1 MHATKW
7 PRHGFGTVDFA
18 GAACEF
24 IAILLLHLD
33 PLKSRCNR
41 RFPLTPMPASRLLYG
56 VTIFLGAFLLFM
68 VEPMAAK
75 QLLPALGGSS
85 AVWLTCLVFFQV
97 TLLLGYLYAHW
108 LTRAAFDGLQR
119 RTYLALLA
127 AAAALLA
134 AQTMHPADLGQ
145 GADHPVAT
153 IFLAL
158 TLTIGLPFLLL
169 ASTSPLLQVLLVRS
183 EGGKIPYRLFALSNA
198 GSLLALVAYPTLVE
212 PNLTLK
218 LQRAL
223 WCGGFVLYA
232 VLCAMLA
239 GKVRSADHTAHAE
252 TQTEATSA
260 SVAKKWLWFLLPMAA
275 AMQLSSVTGHLTVN
289 IAAIPLLWMLPLAV
303 YLLSFIV
310 AFEFPTLYRRGLV
323 VRLLVVMLA
332 SLGYAISKT
341 DVSLPI
347 GVAILFFLVEAFI
360 ACLFC
365 HAESYALRPQRAD
378 ETTLFYLLIAAGGAA
393 GTFFIGI
400 LSPLLF
406 SANYDLAI
414 TFFVTAVLAV
424 AVTWNDG
431 WPQRLLWSTCSV
443 LLLIFAIMLHIAYAR
458 EAILEVRN
466 FYGTLRVKQ
475 SMPPPQ
481 GFTVRMLLNGAIQHG
496 TQIFAPGLSRTP
508 TTYYAE
514 DSGIGLALRFC
525 CGAGGSDGARPR
537 NIGVVGLGTG
547 TLAAYGKSGD
557 RIRFYEINPQVRPIA
572 ENLFTY
578 LRDSGAHITYADG
591 DARASLTREAPQSF
605 DVLAIDAFSGDA
617 IPLHLLTTE
626 ALVLYKKHLAPNGI
640 LAFHVS
646 NQYLDLAP
654 EIALLATSA
663 EMKAEL
669 VESVPDAKRGAF
681 HSTWVL
687 LTASPTFFAQ
697 PEIAAATQP
706 MPTQRGLRLW
716 TDDYSSLL
724 PILRLGHH

>member
-1 MHATKW
+1 
-7 PRHGFGTVDFA
+7 
-18 GAACEF
+18 
-24 IAILLLHLD
+24 
-33 PLKSRCNR
+33 
-41 RFPLTPMPASRLLYG
+41 MPASRLLYG
-56 VTIFLGAFLLFM
+56 VTVFLGAFLLFL

-97 TLLLGYLYAHW
+97 TLLFGYLYAHW
-108 LTRAAFDGLQR
+108 LTRAAFDEWQR
-119 RTYLALLA
+119 RIYLALLA
-127 AAAALLA
+127 TAVVVLA
-134 AQTMHPADLGQ
+134 VQTIHRPNLGQ
-145 GADHPVAT
+145 GADHPVTT

-169 ASTSPLLQVLLVRS
+169 ASTSPLLQVLLARS
-183 EGGKIPYRLFALSNA
+183 RDGTIPYRLFALSNT
-198 GSLLALVAYPTLVE
+198 GSLLALIAYPTLVE
-212 PNLTLK
+212 PNLTHK
-218 LQRAL
+218 VQRVL
-223 WCGGFVLYA
+223 WSAGFVVYA
-232 VLCAMLA
+232 VLCALLA
-239 GKVRSADHTAHAE
+239 RQTRSNVRPAPVEEQSSAGSDTA
-252 TQTEATSA
+252 
-260 SVAKKWLWFLLPMAA
+260 AKKWLWFLLPMAA
-275 AMQLSSVTGHLTVN
+275 AMQLSAVTGHLTVN

-310 AFEFPTLYRRGLV
+310 AFEFPALYRRGLV

-347 GVAILFFLVEAFI
+347 GIAILFFLAEAFI

-365 HAESYALRPQRAD
+365 HAETYALRPQGATQNGSQIGSQ
-378 ETTLFYLLIAAGGAA
+378 TTLFYLLIAAGGAA

-400 LSPLLF
+400 LSPLIF

-414 TFFVTAVLAV
+414 SFFVTAALAV

-431 WPQRLLWSTCSV
+431 WPQRLLWSTCSA
-443 LLLIFAIMLHIAYAR
+443 LLLFFAIMLHIAYSR

-475 SMPPPQ
+475 STPPPLA
-481 GFTVRMLLNGAIQHG
+481 FPVRMLLNGAIQHG
-496 TQIFAPGLSRTP
+496 TQIFAPELSRTP
-508 TTYYAE
+508 TTYYA
-514 DSGIGLALRFC
+514 DYSGIGLALRFC
-525 CGAGGSDGARPR
+525 CSDPGIGFDRVR

-547 TLAAYGKSGD
+547 TIAAYGKPGD

-578 LRDSGAHITYADG
+578 LRDSRAQISFTDG
-591 DARASLTREAPQSF
+591 DARASLSSEAPQNF

-626 ALVLYKKHLAPNGI
+626 ALALYKQHLAPNGI

-654 EIALLATSA
+654 EIGLLAASA
-663 EMKAEL
+663 GMHAQL
-669 VESVPDAKRGAF
+669 IESAPDAARGAF
-681 HSTWVL
+681 RSTWVL
-687 LTASPTFFAQ
+687 LSESPTFFTK
-697 PEIAAATQP
+697 PEIAVAIQP
-706 MPTQRGLRLW
+706 VPTIPGLRLW

-724 PILRLGHH
+724 PILKLSHH

>member
-1 MHATKW
+1 
-7 PRHGFGTVDFA
+7 
-18 GAACEF
+18 
-24 IAILLLHLD
+24 
-33 PLKSRCNR
+33 
-41 RFPLTPMPASRLLYG
+41 MPASPLLYG
-56 VTIFLGAFLLFM
+56 VTVFLGAFLLFL

-85 AVWLTCLVFFQV
+85 AVWLTCLVFFQ
-97 TLLLGYLYAHW
+97 TALLLGYLYAHW
-108 LTRAAFDGLQR
+108 LTRTAFDGGPR
-119 RTYLALLA
+119 RIYLSLLA
-127 AAAALLA
+127 TAVVLLV
-134 AQTMHPADLGQ
+134 AQIIHRPNLCH
-145 GADHPVAT
+145 GADHPVTT

-158 TLTIGLPFLLL
+158 TVTIGLPFLLL
-169 ASTSPLLQVLLVRS
+169 AATSPLLQVLFARS
-183 EGGKIPYRLFALSNA
+183 QGGKVPYRLFALSNT
-198 GSLLALVAYPTLVE
+198 GSLLALIAYPTLVE

-223 WCGGFVLYA
+223 WSAGFVLYA
-232 VLCAMLA
+232 VLCAMLVRQTPSAAPLEPA
-239 GKVRSADHTAHAE
+239 GAQQAAPL
-252 TQTEATSA
+252 ATGA
-260 SVAKKWLWFLLPMAA
+260 TKWLWFLLPMAA
-275 AMQLSSVTGHLTVN
+275 AMQLTAVTGHLTVN

-303 YLLSFIV
+303 YLLSFII
-310 AFEFPTLYRRGLV
+310 AFEFPALYRRGLV

-347 GVAILFFLVEAFI
+347 GVAILFFLVEAFL

-365 HAESYALRPQRAD
+365 HAETYALRPQRAALNGSQIGSQ
-378 ETTLFYLLIAAGGAA
+378 TTLFYLLIAAGGAA

-400 LSPLLF
+400 LSPLIF

-414 TFFVTAVLAV
+414 SFFVTSALAV

-431 WPQRLLWSTCSV
+431 WPQRLLWSTCSA
-443 LLLIFAIMLHIAYAR
+443 LLMFFAIMLHTAYAR
-458 EAILEVRN
+458 DAILEVRN

-475 SMPPPQ
+475 STPPPQ
-481 GFTVRMLLNGAIQHG
+481 AFTVRMLLNGAIQHG
-496 TQIFAPGLSRTP
+496 TQIFSPGLSRTP

-514 DSGIGLALRFC
+514 DSGIGFALRFC
-525 CGAGGSDGARPR
+525 CGAGSDPVLPR
-537 NIGVVGLGTG
+537 YIGIVGLGTG
-547 TLAAYGKSGD
+547 TLAAYGKPGD

-578 LRDSGAHITYADG
+578 LRDSGAQITYADG

-654 EIALLATSA
+654 EITLLATSA
-663 EMKAEL
+663 GMKAEL
-669 VESVPDAKRGAF
+669 VESSPDAARGTF
-681 HSTWVL
+681 RSTWVL
-687 LTASPTFFAQ
+687 LTTSPIFFTE
-697 PEIAAATQP
+697 PEIAAAIQP
-706 MPTQRGLRLW
+706 MPTLPGLRLW

-724 PILRLGHH
+724 PIVQLGHH

>member
-1 MHATKW
+1 
-7 PRHGFGTVDFA
+7 
-18 GAACEF
+18 
-24 IAILLLHLD
+24 
-33 PLKSRCNR
+33 
-41 RFPLTPMPASRLLYG
+41 MPASRLLYG
-56 VTIFLGAFLLFM
+56 VTVFLGAFLLFL

-85 AVWLTCLVFFQV
+85 AVWLTCLVFFQIA
-97 TLLLGYLYAHW
+97 LLLGYLYAHW
-108 LTRAAFDGLQR
+108 LTRTTFADGPR
-119 RTYLALLA
+119 RIYLALLA
-127 AAAALLA
+127 TAVVLIA
-134 AQTMHPADLGQ
+134 AQIIHRPNLSQ
-145 GADHPVAT
+145 GADHPVVT

-158 TLTIGLPFLLL
+158 TVTIGLPFLLL
-169 ASTSPLLQVLLVRS
+169 AATSPLLQVLLARS
-183 EGGKIPYRLFALSNA
+183 EGGKVPYRLFALSNT
-198 GSLLALVAYPTLVE
+198 GSLLALIAYPTLVE

-223 WCGGFVLYA
+223 WSAGFVLYA
-232 VLCAMLA
+232 VLCAMLVR
-239 GKVRSADHTAHAE
+239 KTRSAAQLEPARA
-252 TQTEATSA
+252 QQAAPLATGA
-260 SVAKKWLWFLLPMAA
+260 TKWLWFLLPMAA
-275 AMQLSSVTGHLTVN
+275 AMQLTAVTGHLTVN

-310 AFEFPTLYRRGLV
+310 AFEFPALYRRGLV

-347 GVAILFFLVEAFI
+347 GVAILFFLAEAFL

-365 HAESYALRPQRAD
+365 HTETYALRPQHTDQYDSHAGSQ
-378 ETTLFYLLIAAGGAA
+378 TTLFYLLIAAGGAT

-414 TFFVTAVLAV
+414 SFFVTAALA
-424 AVTWNDG
+424 AIVTWNNG
-431 WPQRLLWSTCSV
+431 WPQRLLWSTCSA
-443 LLLIFAIMLHIAYAR
+443 LLLFFAIMLHTAYAR
-458 EAILEVRN
+458 DAILEVRN

-475 SMPPPQ
+475 STPPPQ

-496 TQIFAPGLSRTP
+496 TEIFSPGLSRTP

-525 CGAGGSDGARPR
+525 CGALGSDSAGGNDPARAR

-547 TLAAYGKSGD
+547 TLAAYGKPGD
-557 RIRFYEINPQVRPIA
+557 RIRFYEINPQVKPVA

-591 DARASLTREAPQSF
+591 DARASLTRECPQSF
-605 DVLAIDAFSGDA
+605 DVLAVDAFSGDA

-654 EIALLATSA
+654 EITLLATSA
-663 EMKAEL
+663 GMKAEL
-669 VESVPDAKRGAF
+669 VESSPDAARGAF
-681 HSTWVL
+681 RSTWVL
-687 LTASPTFFAQ
+687 LTASPTFFTQ

-706 MPTQRGLRLW
+706 MPTVPRLRLW
-716 TDDYSSLL
+716 TDDYSSVL
-724 PILRLGHH
+724 PIVQLGHH